1 MFFYFQQYFKNVI
14 DIFLL
19 IKINYFEN
27 YTYTFTT
34 IYDILILIGGK
45 ICRHQEI

>member
-27 YTYTFTT
+27 YTYTFTA
-34 IYDILILIGGK
+34 IHDI
-45 ICRHQEI
+45 